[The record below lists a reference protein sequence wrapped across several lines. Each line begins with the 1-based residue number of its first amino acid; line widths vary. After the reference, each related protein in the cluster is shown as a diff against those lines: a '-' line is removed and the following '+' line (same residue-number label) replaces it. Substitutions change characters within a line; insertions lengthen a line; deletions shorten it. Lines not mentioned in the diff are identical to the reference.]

1 MSNTWKHFGYLLSK
15 LKKEKRSC
23 TDKKQFKDS
32 EKHLSSQ
39 DTFEIGHL
47 KLQQPKVQIIHV

>member
-1 MSNTWKHFGYLLSK
+1 MHRQKTIYRHCQL
-15 LKKEKRSC
+15 
-23 TDKKQFKDS
+23 DKAPRR